1 MRNRETDMFS
11 REKRQIV
18 SSLRVTFI
26 YYNQY
31 ITSSTGLSFSL
42 SLLNLI
48 IVPAVSIKLLTL
60 IALRFLYYNQHISS
74 TESLSL
80 SLFYKKSNHR
90 ARYRSNY
97 TPLSTARFSNPCS
110 FEFSPSSP
118 HLPRILSTTPRISRR
133 NLWLILSRFPRRR

>member
-1 MRNRETDMFS
+1 MRNREICFPPG
-11 REKRQIV
+11 KRQIV
-18 SSLRVTFI
+18 SSIRVTFI

-31 ITSSTGLSFSL
+31 ITSSTRSLSLSSKSNHRARGIDQIITLSSHYVSYTTFNTCSPTGLSFSL
-42 SLLNLI
+42 FS
-48 IVPAVSIKLLTL
+48 
-60 IALRFLYYNQHISS
+60 
-74 TESLSL
+74 
-80 SLFYKKSNHR
+80 KSNHR

-118 HLPRILSTTPRISRR
+118 HLPRTSSTTPRTSRR